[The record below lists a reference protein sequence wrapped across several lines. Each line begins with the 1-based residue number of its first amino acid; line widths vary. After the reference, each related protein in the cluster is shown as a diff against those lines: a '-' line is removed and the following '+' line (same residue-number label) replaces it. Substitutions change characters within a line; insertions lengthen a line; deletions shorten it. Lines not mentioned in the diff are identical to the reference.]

1 MLNRTNQKIIRSRS
15 VIASLLVLILFSFTT
30 QTLLA
35 KEVTLKLNELTL
47 NANLEIAEG
56 KKISDGV
63 VLIMH
68 SFLAHNGMEIIKASQ
83 DAFLENEQSSLAIN
97 LSLGVDNRHGFY
109 DCLIPIR
116 FKLSDAMAEIDAWL
130 NWLKSQ
136 GFKKSI
142 LMGHSIS
149 ANQVLTYAVN
159 RNDPAISG
167 LVLLVPNT
175 IGHPSSPERYKT
187 RYDTSLE
194 SVLERAKKMIA
205 DGKADQLM
213 ENTDFGFCPK
223 SSVTA
228 DSFYDF
234 YQQGNK
240 FWTAHLYL
248 PEVKVPTL
256 VLAASMDEVQPDIE
270 KHVKP
275 YVDDKRI
282 FLTVIDGAGHFFQD
296 LNIEDAIEKA
306 VEFVAKLGIS
316 SP

>member
-1 MLNRTNQKIIRSRS
+1 MIFQRTMTKKVRSFFKK
-15 VIASLLVLILFSFTT
+15 LLVMA
-30 QTLLA
+30 LLSLVSSMA
-35 KEVTLKLNELTL
+35 SADEVTIKLNDLTL
-47 NANLEIAEG
+47 NANLELAED
-56 KKISDGV
+56 KKIEDGV

-83 DAFLENEQSSLAIN
+83 DALLENEQSSLAIN
-97 LSLGVDNRHGFY
+97 LSYGVDNRHGSY
-109 DCLIPIR
+109 DCMIPIR
-116 FKLSDAMAEIDAWL
+116 FKLSDAMTELDAWL

-136 GFKKSI
+136 GVKKSV

-149 ANQVLTYAVN
+149 ANQVLIYAIN

-175 IGHPSSPERYKT
+175 VGTPSSRQRYET
-187 RYDTSLE
+187 QYGASLD

-205 DGKADQLM
+205 DGNADQLM

-228 DSFYDF
+228 DAFFDF
-234 YQQGNK
+234 YQQDNK

-248 PEVKVPTL
+248 PDVKVPTL
-256 VLAASMDEVQPDIE
+256 VIAASMDEVQPDIE

-275 YVDDKRI
+275 YVDNKRI
-282 FLTVIDGAGHFFQD
+282 SLTVIDGAGHFFRD
-296 LNIEDAIEKA
+296 LNIEDAVEKA
-306 VEFVAKLGIS
+306 VEFIAKLDVS
-316 SP
+316 SQ

>member
-1 MLNRTNQKIIRSRS
+1 MNNISKLIIC
-15 VIASLLVLILFSFTT
+15 VLFLSFQLSMTR
-30 QTLLA
+30 A
-35 KEVTLKLNELTL
+35 EEVTLSLNDLTL
-47 NANLEIAEG
+47 NANLEIAAG
-56 KKISDGV
+56 KTMSDGV

-83 DAFLENEQSSLAIN
+83 DALLENEQSSLAIN
-97 LSLGVDNRHGFY
+97 LSYNVDNRHGSY
-109 DCLIPIR
+109 DCMNPIR
-116 FKLSDAMAEIDAWL
+116 FKLSDAMTELDAWL

-136 GFKKSI
+136 GVKKSV

-149 ANQVLTYAVN
+149 ANQVLIYAVD
-159 RNDPAISG
+159 RNDPAMSG

-175 IGHPSSPERYKT
+175 VGHPSSPERYET
-187 RYDTSLE
+187 RYGASLE
-194 SVLERAKKMIA
+194 KILERAKKMIA

-228 DSFYDF
+228 DAFYDF

-256 VLAASMDEVQPDIE
+256 VIAASMDEVQPDIE

-275 YVDDKRI
+275 YVDDKQI
-282 FLTVIDGAGHFFQD
+282 FLTVIDDAGHFFRD
-296 LNIEDAIEKA
+296 FNIEEAVEKA
-306 VEFVAKLGIS
+306 VEFIAKLDMS

>member
-1 MLNRTNQKIIRSRS
+1 MKNLIKL
-15 VIASLLVLILFSFTT
+15 IAISLILFLNVSMVS
-30 QTLLA
+30 A
-35 KEVTLKLNELTL
+35 EEVTLPFKNITL

-56 KKISDGV
+56 KKLSDGV

-68 SFLAHNGMEIIKASQ
+68 SFSAHNGMEIIKASQ
-83 DAFLENEQSSLAIN
+83 DALLEKEQSSLAIN
-97 LSLGVDNRHGFY
+97 LSYDVDNRHGSY
-109 DCLIPIR
+109 DCMIPIR
-116 FKLSDAMAEIDAWL
+116 FKLSDAMTELDAWL

-136 GFKKSI
+136 GVKKSV

-149 ANQVLTYAVN
+149 ANQVLIYAVN

-175 IGHPSSPERYKT
+175 VGTASSRQRYETK
-187 RYDTSLE
+187 YGTSLD
-194 SVLERAKKMIA
+194 SILERAKNMIA

-228 DSFYDF
+228 DAFYDF

-248 PEVKVPTL
+248 PDVKVPTL
-256 VLAASMDEVQPDIE
+256 VIAASMDEVQPDIE

-275 YVDDKRI
+275 YVDNKRI
-282 FLTVIDGAGHFFQD
+282 SLTVIDGAGHFFRD
-296 LNIEDAIEKA
+296 FNIEDAIEKA
-306 VEFVAKLGIS
+306 VEFIAKLDDS
-316 SP
+316 SQ

>member
-1 MLNRTNQKIIRSRS
+1 MKNISKLIFC
-15 VIASLLVLILFSFTT
+15 SLLLGLQLSIA
-30 QTLLA
+30 QA
-35 KEVTLKLNELTL
+35 EEVTLKLNDITL

-56 KKISDGV
+56 KKLSDGV

-83 DAFLENEQSSLAIN
+83 DALLENEQSSLAIN
-97 LSLGVDNRHGFY
+97 LSYGVDNRHGSY
-109 DCLIPIR
+109 DCMIPIS
-116 FKLSDAMAEIDAWL
+116 FKLSDAMTELDAWL

-136 GFKKSI
+136 GVKKSV

-149 ANQVLTYAVN
+149 ANQVLIYAVD

-175 IGHPSSPERYKT
+175 VGHPSSPERYKT
-187 RYDTSLE
+187 RYGASLE
-194 SVLERAKKMIA
+194 KILDRAKRMIA
-205 DGKADQLM
+205 DGKADQLI

-256 VLAASMDEVQPDIE
+256 VIAASMDEVQPDIE
-270 KHVKP
+270 KHVTP

-282 FLTVIDGAGHFFQD
+282 SLTVIDGAGHFFRD
-296 LNIEDAIEKA
+296 FNIEDAVEKA
-306 VEFVAKLGIS
+306 VEFIATLDMS
-316 SP
+316 SQ